1 MGAVKTLRV
10 AVTGGR
16 DHVITPKERQAF
28 LRVLREWHYKYLPAN
43 VVVIHGACKGAD
55 IEAARIAE
63 QMGYAT
69 VPVPAPWETMK
80 KLLGE
85 EDQRWKAAGHI
96 RNWQLVAGAD
106 LLIAFPGGS
115 GTADCI
121 RRAEAAGVPVL
132 RIEADAPRPD

>member
-16 DHVITPKERQAF
+16 DHVISNKEARTFRRALTAQLISCPHASW
-28 LRVLREWHYKYLPAN
+28 L
-43 VVVIHGACKGAD
+43 VVVHGACRGVD
-55 IEAARIAE
+55 LEAARIAE
-63 QMGYAT
+63 AAGFPAI
-69 VPVPAPWETMK
+69 PVKAPWEPMK
-80 KLLGE
+80 RLLGE
-85 EDQRWKAAGHI
+85 DDPRWKTAGHI
-96 RNWQLVAGAD
+96 RNWQLVSGAD

-132 RIEADAPRPD
+132 RIEP

>member
-16 DHVITPKERQAF
+16 DHVITTEERQAF
-28 LRVLREWHYKYLPAN
+28 FRVLRGRHYEHLPAI
-43 VVVIHGACKGAD
+43 VVVIHGACKGVD
-55 IEAARIAE
+55 LEAARIAE

-69 VPVPAPWETMK
+69 VPIPAPWEPMK

-96 RNWQLVAGAD
+96 RNWQLVSGAD

-121 RRAEAAGVPVL
+121 RQAEAAGVPVL
-132 RIEADAPRPD
+132 RIEP